1 MRRLASLLAP
11 IGLGFSLGLS
21 LLLAA
26 PVAAQDRSGTVE
38 ISPFGGAAFGG
49 SIYTNAVLGT
59 YDRKL
64 DVGNTGTFGLRVGY
78 VFNRYAGIELGW
90 SHTQSGLY
98 LGSSGAFS
106 PQTRVGDFNTDTI
119 EVNGIFA
126 FGRGKFIPYF
136 TVGGGANMMQ
146 MKANGYTSSTE
157 TRFVGNLGLGAKV
170 WLTPKL
176 GLRFE
181 GRVRSTYMGD
191 GGNNNCRD
199 YYCNYYSD
207 GNWYTSGE
215 VTGGLSFAF

>member
-78 VFNRYAGIELGW
+78 VFAVVFLAFTYR
-90 SHTQSGLY
+90 SR
-98 LGSSGAFS
+98 SS
-106 PQTRVGDFNTDTI
+106 
-119 EVNGIFA
+119 
-126 FGRGKFIPYF
+126 K
-136 TVGGGANMMQ
+136 
-146 MKANGYTSSTE
+146 SS
-157 TRFVGNLGLGAKV
+157 
-170 WLTPKL
+170 W
-176 GLRFE
+176 
-181 GRVRSTYMGD
+181 VRSSCATWRPRFS
-191 GGNNNCRD
+191 NAR
-199 YYCNYYSD
+199 S
-207 GNWYTSGE
+207 
-215 VTGGLSFAF
+215 